1 MGNLKFLGGVGIIE
15 LSLYLGPRG
24 KTSPHSPTFI
34 CLFSW
39 EKTSG
44 RSRIWRH
51 SWQSVTQAWAIL
63 QTLKILPTP
72 SALLLLMILLK
83 KIVWFL
89 AKNLGYFILSKRLRV
104 RRSHLLVLKTIAA
117 GVMPPVWL
125 APLSLWRSSTLQGQ
139 LLPGAVLCGSWGRP
153 QGIKLFSNEIWN
165 SIHLVPLT
173 GWGVRWRTSAT
184 VPS

>member
-15 LSLYLGPRG
+15 LSLYLSPRG

-44 RSRIWRH
+44 RSRIWRD

-63 QTLKILPTP
+63 QTLKNP
-72 SALLLLMILLK
+72 SYPFCSPPFDDSFK

-104 RRSHLLVLKTIAA
+104 RRSHLLVLKTTAA
-117 GVMPPVWL
+117 GIMPPVWL
-125 APLSLWRSSTLQGQ
+125 APLCLWRSSTLQCQ
-139 LLPGAVLCGSWGRP
+139 LLPGGILCGSWERP
-153 QGIKLFSNEIWN
+153 PGLKLFSNEI
-165 SIHLVPLT
+165 
-173 GWGVRWRTSAT
+173 
-184 VPS
+184 